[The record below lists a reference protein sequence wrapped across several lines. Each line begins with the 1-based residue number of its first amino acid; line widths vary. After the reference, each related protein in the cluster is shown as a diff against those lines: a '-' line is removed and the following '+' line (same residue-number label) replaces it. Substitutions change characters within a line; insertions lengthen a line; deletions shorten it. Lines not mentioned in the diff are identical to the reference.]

1 MTVKEI
7 KKVLEE
13 IYDDERCKT
22 LGELNAVKYVGIND
36 EKDSVVLIIE
46 EKEKGT
52 SAEANL
58 KRKIAKAIKID
69 LGFSG
74 VKIQFEEAKTSTS
87 ISSKDTK
94 FILIAGQKGGVGRST
109 ITINLAY
116 SLKQAQKKVAII
128 DCDIYNASIAKMLN
142 IKDQGLNVDN
152 NNKIIPYEFDG
163 IQVISTDFFQ
173 EDKEPVMWR
182 GEMLSSMINNYLFQV
197 AWDKDLDYV
206 LLDLGAGTG
215 DILLDIQSNITS
227 LMALIITN
235 DDRNSLYQSLK
246 SYKALKDLNID
257 ILGYVLNRSKDLKK
271 AKEYLEN
278 NTQAEVLTSISESS
292 LDDNY
297 HFTSKDAQ
305 NAISDLKDMILI
317 Q

>member
-1 MTVKEI
+1 MKVNEI

-74 VKIQFEEAKTSTS
+74 VKIQFEEAKTTAN

-116 SLKQAQKKVAII
+116 SLKQASKKVAII

-142 IKDQGLNVDN
+142 IKDQGLNVDE
-152 NNKIIPYEFDG
+152 NNKIIPYEFDE
-163 IQVISTDFFQ
+163 IQLISTDFFQ

-197 AWDKDLDYV
+197 AWAKDLDYV

-246 SYKALKDLNID
+246 SYKALKDCNID
-257 ILGYVLNRSKDLKK
+257 ILGFVLNRSQDDKK
-271 AKEYLEN
+271 AKDYLEN
-278 NTQAEVLTSISESS
+278 NTQAEILTTINESS

-297 HFTSKDAQ
+297 HFTSKEAK
-305 NAISDLKDMILI
+305 NAISDLTDMIII

>member
-1 MTVKEI
+1 
-7 KKVLEE
+7 
-13 IYDDERCKT
+13 
-22 LGELNAVKYVGIND
+22 
-36 EKDSVVLIIE
+36 
-46 EKEKGT
+46 
-52 SAEANL
+52 
-58 KRKIAKAIKID
+58 
-69 LGFSG
+69 
-74 VKIQFEEAKTSTS
+74 
-87 ISSKDTK
+87 
-94 FILIAGQKGGVGRST
+94 
-109 ITINLAY
+109 
-116 SLKQAQKKVAII
+116 
-128 DCDIYNASIAKMLN
+128 
-142 IKDQGLNVDN
+142 
-152 NNKIIPYEFDG
+152 
-163 IQVISTDFFQ
+163 
-173 EDKEPVMWR
+173 
-182 GEMLSSMINNYLFQV
+182 MLSSMINNYLFQV

-257 ILGYVLNRSKDLKK
+257 ILGYVLNRSKDIKK